1 MINSIPHSGRIIGR
15 IWTPEQLHALASA
28 DRKAQRHVEY
38 GSARRALVSCAHL
51 VDTTHIRAK
60 VVEGM
65 GGIAGT
71 YYVVAALVLAELAM
85 TCPQQLTDTQY
96 NLLLS
101 PLDAAE
107 QVIAA
112 DALLSMA
119 A

>member
-15 IWTPEQLHALASA
+15 TWTPEQLHALAST
-28 DRKAQRHVEY
+28 DRKAQHHVEHK
-38 GSARRALVSCAHL
+38 SARRALVGCMHL
-51 VDTTHIRAK
+51 VDANRIRAK

-65 GGIAGT
+65 GGVAGT
-71 YYVVAALVLAELAM
+71 YYMVAALVLAELAM

-107 QVIAA
+107 QVVAV